1 MALDERQDCFTYMK
15 SKNLFF
21 KDTVCLG
28 NIWDDSDSQRLKHF
42 RLKKGIR
49 YSTGFKLTKDKK
61 EAAALWDKDK
71 KFVRRKMPEDL
82 L

>member
-1 MALDERQDCFTYMK
+1 MALDERQDCFAYMK
-15 SKNLFF
+15 NKNLFF
-21 KDTVCLG
+21 KDTICMR

-61 EAAALWDKDK
+61 
-71 KFVRRKMPEDL
+71 FVRRKMPEDL